1 MVKIIDT
8 KYLNT
13 IQKIFIT
20 VQLKKI
26 IKLYIK
32 YGPN

>member
-13 IQKIFIT
+13 IQKIYTIDLILFFCKERKE
-20 VQLKKI
+20 VV
-26 IKLYIK
+26 
-32 YGPN
+32 